1 MPSRRYAAG
10 TTVSVDTTHGEIK
23 RLLKRYGCENF
34 GLVEKPELTAIQFV
48 LDGLPYRFLVN
59 KPDADTLRAEF
70 IDDRYNNTSLSLYAV
85 ENMAKRKNWADE
97 VDKEERRRWRARL
110 LWLKATLEFAES
122 EGQEVLRAA
131 LMSQLVLPNGTTM
144 GEWAAPQLPG
154 AYASGEMPPLLTG
167 G

>member
-1 MPSRRYAAG
+1 MATRRYASG

-34 GLVEKPELTAIQFV
+34 ALLEKPELTAIQFV
-48 LDGLPYRFLVN
+48 LDGLPYRFIVN
-59 KPDADTLRAEF
+59 NPDEQTLK
-70 IDDRYNNTSLSLYAV
+70 DDYYQDRFDNTALSATAIRNRM
-85 ENMAKRKNWADE
+85 ERMDWRKE
-97 VDKEERRRWRARL
+97 VDAEERRRWRARL

-122 EGQEVLRAA
+122 EGREILQQA
-131 LMSQLVLPNGTTM
+131 LMSQLVLPGGKTM
-144 GEWAAPQLPG
+144 GEWAGAQLPE